1 MKKKKIKRL
10 FRLGI
15 ASFTLSLVFVLSACS
30 TTAEEAAAPK
40 PAAGNRTPLV
50 SATGKVVPER
60 EALLSVSAGGVVE
73 NVLVEKGDQVTTGQ
87 VLVQLEGTEQQTAA
101 VSAAELAWV
110 NAQFAFDTLYKDTD
124 LMAAEALRSAE
135 IAEQALEDLINSE
148 QSEAQA
154 VRAVADAEKVAD
166 AAERDLA
173 FLTVPPTQS
182 AIDQAHDNMLLA
194 ENKLNKTLEDVED
207 LERQLKKY
215 SASKLPQKFKQPI
228 LKNLRQALKGLEI
241 KRTQDQLAYNNAL
254 HRYNNLLRPPDP
266 VDLQAAEAA
275 HLTAQ
280 ASLRQAERDLERIL
294 DGPDA
299 GDVAVLKAQIEKGY
313 RDYET
318 YSAGPDPDDVALAE
332 ARIANS
338 KAQLAAAKSILADLE
353 LVAPFDG
360 MISAVHINPSEWV
373 TPGSPVLLIAD
384 LGHLQVETTD
394 LGEID
399 VAKISE
405 DDPVIVTF
413 DALPD
418 LVIEGTVVSIAPKAA
433 EGSGV
438 NYPVIVELS
447 EIPPALR
454 WGMTAFVD
462 IELE

>member
-15 ASFTLSLVFVLSACS
+15 AAFTLSLVFVLSACS
-30 TTAEEAAAPK
+30 TAAEETAAPK
-40 PAAGNRTPLV
+40 SVSGSRTPLV
-50 SATGKVVPER
+50 SATGKVIPER
-60 EALLSVSAGGVVE
+60 EATLSVSAGGVVE
-73 NVLVEKGDQVTTGQ
+73 NVLVEKGDQVTAGQ
-87 VLVQLEGTEQQTAA
+87 VLVQLEGTEQQAAA
-101 VSAAELAWV
+101 VSAAELALV
-110 NAQFAFDTLYKDTD
+110 NAQFALDTLYKDTD

-135 IAEQALEDLINSE
+135 IAEQALEDLNNSE

-154 VRAVADAEKVAD
+154 VRAVADAEKAAD
-166 AAERDLA
+166 AAERDLTY
-173 FLTVPPTQS
+173 LTTPPTQS
-182 AIDQAHDNMLLA
+182 AIDQAYDNMLLA
-194 ENKLNKTLEDVED
+194 EKRLNDTLEDIDD
-207 LERQLKKY
+207 LEWQLKKY

-228 LKNLRQALKGLEI
+228 LKNLRQALKGIEI
-241 KRTQDQLAYNNAL
+241 KRTQDQLAYNKAL

-275 HLTAQ
+275 HLSEQ
-280 ASLRQAERDLERIL
+280 ASLRQAERDLERVL
-294 DGPDA
+294 EGPES
-299 GDVAVLKAQIEKGY
+299 GDMAVLQAQIEKGF

-332 ARIANS
+332 ARIANAE
-338 KAQLAAAKSILADLE
+338 AQIAAAKSMLDDLE
-353 LVAPFDG
+353 LAAPFDG
-360 MISAVHINPSEWV
+360 VISAVHINPSEWV
-373 TPGSPVLLIAD
+373 TPGNPVLLIAD

-399 VAKISE
+399 VAQISE
-405 DDPVIVTF
+405 GDTAVITF

-418 LVIEGTVVSIAPKAA
+418 LEIEGTVLSIAPKAA

-438 NYPVIVELS
+438 NYPVIIELS

-462 IELE
+462 IEN